1 VANLRPILDQLEE
14 AGIIIEVSNNSTP
27 SRSGLFLARD
37 SSQLTAA
44 EVFEGF
50 GQIPE
55 NIRGDERICAV
66 LKTLAAA
73 ERENL
78 SGLTVKDLVLGRF
91 GQQHEIKSDSAEID
105 R

>member
-1 VANLRPILDQLEE
+1 
-14 AGIIIEVSNNSTP
+14 
-27 SRSGLFLARD
+27 
-37 SSQLTAA
+37 LTVA

-50 GQIPE
+50 GQIPQ

-66 LKTLAAA
+66 LKTLAAT
-73 ERENL
+73 ERDNL

-91 GQQHEIKSDSAEID
+91 SQQREIKPESAEIN